1 MASTNCR
8 PLTRL
13 SLRGNP
19 NDARTS
25 FSAVAAPVRKAS
37 LNGCGVRFK
46 AWRREKHHGFDSVA
60 PRSSNRAGNRGRL
73 GSSAGTASFYGHCLL
88 DTSRRRC
95 VIVLGRS
102 AIRPYVRPPRFHTL
116 DCICSNVASVGAV
129 TASRLQTKRWTAF
142 VILFLST
149 VSHGVL
155 DAMTTGGL
163 GVAFFSPFSNE
174 RLFLPWRV
182 IEVSPIG
189 VSRFF
194 SLRGLEVLASEV
206 TTVWIPCLL
215 FALTGVLVRR
225 QWRRETKE

>member
-1 MASTNCR
+1 MASI
-8 PLTRL
+8 L
-13 SLRGNP
+13 SHP
-19 NDARTS
+19 
-25 FSAVAAPVRKAS
+25 AVPIALATAVGS
-37 LNGCGVRFK
+37 GV
-46 AWRREKHHGFDSVA
+46 V
-60 PRSSNRAGNRGRL
+60 PGRL
-73 GSSAGTASFYGHCLL
+73 LSAAIACSILPDVDALLFWAGVPYAHMFGHRGF
-88 DTSRRRC
+88 THS
-95 VIVLGRS
+95 IVFAL
-102 AIRPYVRPPRFHTL
+102 I
-116 DCICSNVASVGAV
+116 VASVGVV

-194 SLRGLEVLASEV
+194 SLRGLEILGSEV
-206 TTVWIPCLL
+206 TTVWVSCLL